1 MKHNQY
7 HIRRAGK
14 EERALK
20 ISIFI
25 LILFV
30 VIELFGAH
38 ISNSLALL
46 SDALHLSTDALA
58 MIIAV
63 FGFWIGRKPPTD
75 TYSYGFMRAEVIAAF
90 LNALMWIGLFAYII
104 YEAIYRIL
112 NPEHVDIYWM
122 LPIAIIGLIVNLV
135 LFKVVHHHHDGH
147 NINMRGVILHIL
159 LDILGSVGAI
169 IGGIVIY
176 FTDWYYIDPI
186 ISVLLAS
193 LILKSGWELLKDCLR
208 ILMTG
213 KPEHIDIDAIVKDII
228 TNIDHVNNVHHIHI
242 WELASG
248 QISAAMHINILDDGE
263 CDDTIYNTKKLLI
276 DNYKIVHT
284 TIQIE
289 HNNCP
294 DEELFYNKLLEEKKN
309 D

>member
-7 HIRRAGK
+7 HIRKAGK
-14 EERALK
+14 EEHALK
-20 ISIFI
+20 ISIVI
-25 LILFV
+25 LVLFV

-122 LPIAIIGLIVNLV
+122 LPIAIIGLIVNLI
-135 LFKVVHHHHDGH
+135 LFKIVHHHHDGH

-193 LILKSGWELLKDCLR
+193 LILKSGWELLKDCIR

-213 KPEHIDIDAIVKDII
+213 KPEHIDIDVIVKDIM
-228 TNIDHVNNVHHIHI
+228 TNVDHVNNVHHVHI
-242 WELASG
+242 
-248 QISAAMHINILDDGE
+248 
-263 CDDTIYNTKKLLI
+263 
-276 DNYKIVHT
+276 
-284 TIQIE
+284 
-289 HNNCP
+289 
-294 DEELFYNKLLEEKKN
+294 
-309 D
+309 